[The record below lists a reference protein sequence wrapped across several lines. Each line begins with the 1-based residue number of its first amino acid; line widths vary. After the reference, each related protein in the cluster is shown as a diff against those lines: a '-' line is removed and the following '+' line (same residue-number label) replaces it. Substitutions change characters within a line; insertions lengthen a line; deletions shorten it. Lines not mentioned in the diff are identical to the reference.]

1 MNSSEVDRLRDDLG
15 TMRAVIGLELPFD
28 QFDVRATLVVG
39 CTALLPAVVAIA
51 GVESRWL
58 LLGSAAPFL
67 AALLSTLWRNY
78 RASHPSKPCPLEKRT
93 EYRLGVPLMI
103 LCLPLLVG
111 FHIWATQ
118 SGAPAEVANGS
129 ILIFL
134 GFMLLIEGLGKSARR
149 AALFPGFAAIIGG
162 LSWPFCDQLE
172 LWKLLWSC
180 TGVALIGAAA
190 VMHRQLLM
198 RNQPDDRSY

>member
-1 MNSSEVDRLRDDLG
+1 MNSSDVDRLRNDLG
-15 TMRAVIGLELPFD
+15 TMRAVIGMELPFD
-28 QFDVRATLVVG
+28 RFDVRATLIVG
-39 CTALLPAVVAIA
+39 CSALLPVVVAIA

-67 AALLSTLWRNY
+67 AALLITLGRNY
-78 RASHPSKPCPLEKRT
+78 RAAHPSKACPLEKRK
-93 EYRLGVPLMI
+93 EYRIGVPLMI
-103 LCLPLLVG
+103 LCLPLFVG

-129 ILIFL
+129 ILMFL
-134 GFMLLIEGLGKSARR
+134 GIMLLVEGLGKSDRR
-149 AALFPGFAAIIGG
+149 AALFPAIAAIVGG
-162 LSWPFCDQLE
+162 LSWPFCDHLE

-190 VMHRQLLM
+190 VRHRQLVI